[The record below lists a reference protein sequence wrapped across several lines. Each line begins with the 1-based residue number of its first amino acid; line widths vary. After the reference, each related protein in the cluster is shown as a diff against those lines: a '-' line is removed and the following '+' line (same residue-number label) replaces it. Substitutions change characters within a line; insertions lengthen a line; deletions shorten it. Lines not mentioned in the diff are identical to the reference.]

1 MGLAGFLVALSD
13 KGGAY
18 RARATTM
25 GILTITAAIS
35 AMIGAQA
42 SLSAAWAVGL
52 MLLFA
57 FLSGLVRVYGDGAA
71 SIGASTAIVF
81 AISST
86 TPSTGIV
93 DTLERGGFVL
103 IGGVA
108 AILLALALW
117 PIAYYRPARVTIADV
132 YRALADYADD
142 IVRYAARAT
151 TDPQTLDNT
160 NPESAQQ
167 ASRLRDIDQRILF
180 QRAPALIRQT
190 LETARVTLANT
201 RRGRHGESGRGERL
215 LVMLEGADQLFRA
228 SVAIADL
235 LEDITYVPYARNTG
249 LALQEAIREYAET
262 AREITTV
269 LEIEKYA
276 VALPELIWGADTIR
290 AEIAAISQSTEI
302 AQHPQSSQDKI
313 DLDAIAHVKAEY
325 EYAAVLVDRLQQYTR
340 VIAANV
346 STINTERPVSDDLIL
361 PTTESAEKSVSFLN
375 PVLDAFSTD
384 SVVLRHSLRLG
395 IVTAIAIWITRAFS
409 LDHGYWATL
418 TVLVT
423 LQPHLND
430 TTLKGVQRVGGTV
443 LGGLLAALLVG
454 LIHSP
459 VALIVIVFIL
469 VVVSVSLIPLNYGAF
484 SLFSTTTF
492 ILLAEIGIH
501 DPHIVTSRILNT
513 FIGGALSLI
522 AIRLFWPSW
531 ERTRFPD
538 YMAVA
543 LRANRRYLKR
553 VTDAVLLSDESAK
566 SKLMSVR
573 RQVGLAELNVE
584 ASFQRVLSEP
594 KSKTAEL
601 ESSMTALLYTRRVSA
616 AITTLSAVHWDQID
630 PPWRDAF
637 ARLSALAQSTLDS
650 VAASVERARP
660 PEPLPNFTAL
670 IQGVDPQTI
679 SSNNLIVKKHMERLV
694 RQLRILHDAVQ
705 RMFTT
710 VR

>member
-13 KGGAY
+13 RGGAY

-42 SLSAAWAVGL
+42 SLYAALAVGL

-57 FLSGLVRVYGDGAA
+57 FLSGLVRVYGDGAT

-103 IGGVA
+103 VGGVA
-108 AILLALALW
+108 AMLLALALW
-117 PIAYYRPARVTIADV
+117 PIAYYRPARETIADV

-142 IVRYAARAT
+142 IVRYAARVT
-151 TDPQTLDNT
+151 TDPQSLENDKGK
-160 NPESAQQ
+160 PGSAQQ

-190 LETARVTLANT
+190 LETARITLANT

-228 SVAIADL
+228 LVAIADL

-262 AREITTV
+262 TREITTV
-269 LEIEKYA
+269 LEIEKHA

-290 AEIAAISQSTEI
+290 AEIAAITERT
-302 AQHPQSSQDKI
+302 KNEI
-313 DLDAIAHVKAEY
+313 DPEEIAHVKAEY
-325 EYAAVLVDRLQQYTR
+325 EYAAVLIDRLQQYTR

-361 PTTESAEKSVSFLN
+361 PATESTEKSVSFLD
-375 PVLDAFSTD
+375 PILDVFSKD

-395 IVTAIAIWITRAFS
+395 IVTAIAIWITRVFS
-409 LDHGYWATL
+409 LDHGYWVTL

-423 LQPHLND
+423 LQPHLDD

-443 LGGLLAALLVG
+443 LGGLLAAI
-454 LIHSP
+454 LIGFIHNP
-459 VALIVIVFIL
+459 VALIAIVFIL
-469 VVVSVSLIPLNYGAF
+469 VIVSVSLIPVNYGAF
-484 SLFSTTTF
+484 SLFSTSTF
-492 ILLAEIGIH
+492 VLLAEIGIH
-501 DPHIVTSRILNT
+501 DPHIVTSRMLNA

-538 YMAVA
+538 YMAAA
-543 LRANRRYLKR
+543 LRANQRYLKR
-553 VTDAVLLSDESAK
+553 VTDAVLLGDEAAK

-594 KSKTAEL
+594 KSKTAEV

-616 AITTLSAVHWDQID
+616 AITTLSAVHWDHID
-630 PPWRDAF
+630 QPWRDAF
-637 ARLSALAQSTLDS
+637 ARLSTLAQSTLDS
-650 VAASVERARP
+650 VAVSVERGRP

-694 RQLRILHDAVQ
+694 RQLRVLHDAVQ
-705 RMFTT
+705 RMLTKA
-710 VR
+710 R